1 MKNFRPK
8 DVDDDGDDDEEGGE
22 GGVEADH
29 DGLAAYL
36 LVAHPGLPHLPPGL
50 PSQFLNR
57 HWLLEQSQYDL
68 PLASLP
74 DHPPGCRVAWWN
86 LTSG

>member
-1 MKNFRPK
+1 MILIKAHIILKDFYFCFFDDKLKNFRPK

-57 HWLLEQSQYDL
+57 HWLLE
-68 PLASLP
+68 
-74 DHPPGCRVAWWN
+74 HN
-86 LTSG
+86 